1 MLSMSDLIWSRVDTV
16 ADPTDTLSSLAEYVA
31 SCLYRQGCNT
41 MLMLLA
47 GFKETDEKEYY
58 GTLLLTR
65 QFISQYFIIHLI
77 FVFKNKT

>member
-1 MLSMSDLIWSRVDTV
+1 
-16 ADPTDTLSSLAEYVA
+16 
-31 SCLYRQGCNT
+31 
-41 MLMLLA
+41 MLLA